1 MPDLKIHPS
10 NLIYL
15 GISLLGIVAFFFVAI
30 YPNMSVLESM
40 DEDISALNQK
50 AERQTLLH
58 PVYVKL
64 LQEVTQSMP
73 TKLPTPEKIKIS
85 HNDLSHINEFFR
97 QLASDSGVTFDS
109 AIPDASNYL
118 EDMGYFSMNVVF
130 SGDFFN
136 LRKLLIDICQMPFLE
151 SIDMMRIESFN
162 QQKRISFKIKI
173 EQE

>member
-1 MPDLKIHPS
+1 MPDTKVHPS

-15 GISLLGIVAFFFVAI
+15 AISLLGIIAFFFVAI

-40 DEDISALNQK
+40 DEDISALNRK
-50 AERQTLLH
+50 AERQTLLY
-58 PVYVKL
+58 PVYLKL
-64 LQEVTQSMP
+64 LQEVTQTLP

-85 HNDLSHINEFFR
+85 HNDLSHINELFR
-97 QLASDSGVTFDS
+97 QLASESRVTFDS

-136 LRKLLIDICQMPFLE
+136 LRKLLLDICKMPFLE
-151 SIDMMRIESFN
+151 SIDVMRIETLN
-162 QQKRISFKIKI
+162 QEKRISFKIKI